1 MKKILVIIVLSIVL
15 ISNIKLDR
23 TSIKKEETRAIF
35 VSYIELNKYIKGN
48 DYEISKRN
56 IRKIIKN
63 IKRLKC
69 NTIILQVRS
78 ASDAIYKSTIYPMS
92 LNIVNTEYDDY
103 YDVLDYFIKESH
115 KSNVKVIAWINP
127 YRIRTT
133 CDKTTI
139 TEKNPA
145 YKYLDTDIVYIN
157 NGIYYNP
164 SKQETED
171 LIVKGVEEVLNYD
184 VDGILFDDYFYPDN
198 NIDKKDYEEY
208 IKNNEFI
215 EEKNYRLN
223 IVNKMIKRVYKTC
236 KNKNIKFGISPDGNI
251 DNNYNKNYADVKS
264 WLKSN
269 EYIDFIMPQIYYGFY
284 NSTRDYIKV
293 TKEAES
299 LMKQKY
305 DFPNC
310 ISTFQSQIPPYGKWY
325 EVKGGWY
332 ESFEKQ
338 YEEDKREELVSK
350 CYAAYQ
356 LDWMI
361 SHEYGLYDIVQALND
376 EFHKSE
382 KDGYEN
388 PTPGELFQEFEDT
401 GFHSEI
407 YACKD
412 EFLDCEF
419 QDEAY
424 MNHLFA
430 MMPDSDSIRN
440 FYKEL
445 MEEPTQEREEER

>member
-1 MKKILVIIVLSIVL
+1 MKKILVIIILSIVL

-23 TSIKKEETRAIF
+23 TSVKKEEETRAIF

-56 IRKIIKN
+56 IRNIIKN
-63 IKRLKC
+63 IKKLKC

-78 ASDAIYKSTIYPMS
+78 ASDAIYKSNIYPMS
-92 LNIVNTEYDDY
+92 LNIVNPEYDDY

-215 EEKNYRLN
+215 EEKDYRLN
-223 IVNKMIKRVYKTC
+223 IVNKMVKRVYKTC

-284 NSTRDYIKV
+284 NSTRDYVKV
-293 TKEAES
+293 TKEWENLIENKDIELYIA
-299 LMKQKY
+299 LAFYKVGM
-305 DFPNC
+305 
-310 ISTFQSQIPPYGKWY
+310 
-325 EVKGGWY
+325 
-332 ESFEKQ
+332 
-338 YEEDKREELVSK
+338 EDKYAKSGFNEWIDNDNIIMREILLSRNLK
-350 CYAAYQ
+350 NYKGFS
-356 LDWMI
+356 L
-361 SHEYGLYDIVQALND
+361 
-376 EFHKSE
+376 FR
-382 KDGYEN
+382 YEN
-388 PTPGELFQEFEDT
+388 IFNE
-401 GFHSEI
+401 EI
-407 YACKD
+407 YTKT
-412 EFLDCEF
+412 
-419 QDEAY
+419 
-424 MNHLFA
+424 
-430 MMPDSDSIRN
+430 SI
-440 FYKEL
+440 KEIENL
-445 MEEPTQEREEER
+445 KKLLN

>member
-23 TSIKKEETRAIF
+23 TSIKKEEETRAIF

-78 ASDAIYKSTIYPMS
+78 ASDAIYKSNIYPMS

-103 YDVLDYFIKESH
+103 FDVLDYFIKESH

-171 LIVKGVEEVLNYD
+171 LIIKGVEEVLNYD

-198 NIDKKDYEEY
+198 NVDKKDYEEY

-215 EEKNYRLN
+215 EEKDYRLN

-293 TKEAES
+293 TKEWENLIENKDIELYIA
-299 LMKQKY
+299 LAFYKVGM
-305 DFPNC
+305 
-310 ISTFQSQIPPYGKWY
+310 
-325 EVKGGWY
+325 
-332 ESFEKQ
+332 
-338 YEEDKREELVSK
+338 EDKYAKSGFNEWIDNDNIIMREILLSRNLK
-350 CYAAYQ
+350 NYKGFS
-356 LDWMI
+356 L
-361 SHEYGLYDIVQALND
+361 
-376 EFHKSE
+376 FR
-382 KDGYEN
+382 YEN
-388 PTPGELFQEFEDT
+388 IFNE
-401 GFHSEI
+401 EI
-407 YACKD
+407 YT
-412 EFLDCEF
+412 
-419 QDEAY
+419 
-424 MNHLFA
+424 NT
-430 MMPDSDSIRN
+430 SI
-440 FYKEL
+440 KEIENL
-445 MEEPTQEREEER
+445 KKILN

>member
-23 TSIKKEETRAIF
+23 TSIKKEEETRAIF

-78 ASDAIYKSTIYPMS
+78 ASDAIYKSNIYPMS

-198 NIDKKDYEEY
+198 NVDKKDYEEY

-293 TKEAES
+293 TKEWENLIENKDIELYIA
-299 LMKQKY
+299 LAFYKVGM
-305 DFPNC
+305 
-310 ISTFQSQIPPYGKWY
+310 
-325 EVKGGWY
+325 
-332 ESFEKQ
+332 
-338 YEEDKREELVSK
+338 EDKYAKSGFNEWIDNDNIIMREILLSRNLK
-350 CYAAYQ
+350 NYKGFS
-356 LDWMI
+356 L
-361 SHEYGLYDIVQALND
+361 
-376 EFHKSE
+376 FR
-382 KDGYEN
+382 YEN
-388 PTPGELFQEFEDT
+388 IFNE
-401 GFHSEI
+401 EI
-407 YACKD
+407 YTKT
-412 EFLDCEF
+412 
-419 QDEAY
+419 
-424 MNHLFA
+424 
-430 MMPDSDSIRN
+430 SI
-440 FYKEL
+440 KEIENL
-445 MEEPTQEREEER
+445 KKILN

>member
-1 MKKILVIIVLSIVL
+1 MKKILVIIILSIAL

-23 TSIKKEETRAIF
+23 TSIQKEEETRAIF

-63 IKRLKC
+63 IKKLKC

-78 ASDAIYKSTIYPMS
+78 ASDAIYKSNIYPMS

-215 EEKNYRLN
+215 EEKDYRLN

-293 TKEAES
+293 TKEWENLIENKDIELYIA
-299 LMKQKY
+299 LAFYKVGM
-305 DFPNC
+305 
-310 ISTFQSQIPPYGKWY
+310 
-325 EVKGGWY
+325 
-332 ESFEKQ
+332 
-338 YEEDKREELVSK
+338 EDKYAKSGFNEWIDNDNIIMREILLSRNLK
-350 CYAAYQ
+350 NYKGFS
-356 LDWMI
+356 L
-361 SHEYGLYDIVQALND
+361 
-376 EFHKSE
+376 FR
-382 KDGYEN
+382 YEN
-388 PTPGELFQEFEDT
+388 IFNE
-401 GFHSEI
+401 EI
-407 YACKD
+407 YTKT
-412 EFLDCEF
+412 
-419 QDEAY
+419 
-424 MNHLFA
+424 
-430 MMPDSDSIRN
+430 SI
-440 FYKEL
+440 KEIENL
-445 MEEPTQEREEER
+445 KKILN

>member
-1 MKKILVIIVLSIVL
+1 MKKILVIIILSIVL
-15 ISNIKLDR
+15 ISNTKLDR
-23 TSIKKEETRAIF
+23 TSIQKEEETRAIF

-63 IKRLKC
+63 IKKLKC

-78 ASDAIYKSTIYPMS
+78 ASDAIYKSNIYPLS

-198 NIDKKDYEEY
+198 NIDKKDYEDY

-215 EEKNYRLN
+215 EEKDYRLN

-251 DNNYNKNYADVKS
+251 DNNYNKNYADVKY

-284 NSTRDYIKV
+284 NSTRAYIKV
-293 TKEAES
+293 TKEWENLIENKDIELYIA
-299 LMKQKY
+299 LAFYKVGM
-305 DFPNC
+305 
-310 ISTFQSQIPPYGKWY
+310 
-325 EVKGGWY
+325 
-332 ESFEKQ
+332 
-338 YEEDKREELVSK
+338 EDKYAKSGFNEWIDNDNIIMREILLSRNLK
-350 CYAAYQ
+350 NYKGFS
-356 LDWMI
+356 L
-361 SHEYGLYDIVQALND
+361 
-376 EFHKSE
+376 FR
-382 KDGYEN
+382 YEN
-388 PTPGELFQEFEDT
+388 IFNE
-401 GFHSEI
+401 EI
-407 YACKD
+407 YTKT
-412 EFLDCEF
+412 
-419 QDEAY
+419 
-424 MNHLFA
+424 
-430 MMPDSDSIRN
+430 SI
-440 FYKEL
+440 KEIENL
-445 MEEPTQEREEER
+445 KKILN

>member
-1 MKKILVIIVLSIVL
+1 MKKILVIIILSIVL

-23 TSIKKEETRAIF
+23 TSIKKEEETRAIF

-78 ASDAIYKSTIYPMS
+78 ASDAIYKSNIYPMS

-171 LIVKGVEEVLNYD
+171 LIIKGVEEVLNYD

-198 NIDKKDYEEY
+198 NVDKKDYEEY

-293 TKEAES
+293 TKEWENLIENKDIELYIA
-299 LMKQKY
+299 LAFYKVGM
-305 DFPNC
+305 
-310 ISTFQSQIPPYGKWY
+310 
-325 EVKGGWY
+325 
-332 ESFEKQ
+332 
-338 YEEDKREELVSK
+338 EDKYAKSGFNEWIDNDNIIMREILLSRNLK
-350 CYAAYQ
+350 NYKGFS
-356 LDWMI
+356 L
-361 SHEYGLYDIVQALND
+361 
-376 EFHKSE
+376 FR
-382 KDGYEN
+382 YEN
-388 PTPGELFQEFEDT
+388 IFNE
-401 GFHSEI
+401 EI
-407 YACKD
+407 YTKT
-412 EFLDCEF
+412 
-419 QDEAY
+419 
-424 MNHLFA
+424 
-430 MMPDSDSIRN
+430 SI
-440 FYKEL
+440 KEIENL
-445 MEEPTQEREEER
+445 KKILN

>member
-23 TSIKKEETRAIF
+23 TSIKKEEETRAIF

-78 ASDAIYKSTIYPMS
+78 ASDAIYKSNIYPMS

-133 CDKTTI
+133 CDKITI

-293 TKEAES
+293 TKEWENLIENKDIELYIA
-299 LMKQKY
+299 LAFYKVGM
-305 DFPNC
+305 
-310 ISTFQSQIPPYGKWY
+310 
-325 EVKGGWY
+325 
-332 ESFEKQ
+332 
-338 YEEDKREELVSK
+338 EDKYAKSGFNEWIDNDNIIMREILLSRNLK
-350 CYAAYQ
+350 NYKGFS
-356 LDWMI
+356 L
-361 SHEYGLYDIVQALND
+361 
-376 EFHKSE
+376 FR
-382 KDGYEN
+382 YEN
-388 PTPGELFQEFEDT
+388 IFNE
-401 GFHSEI
+401 EI
-407 YACKD
+407 YTKT
-412 EFLDCEF
+412 
-419 QDEAY
+419 
-424 MNHLFA
+424 
-430 MMPDSDSIRN
+430 SI
-440 FYKEL
+440 KEIENL
-445 MEEPTQEREEER
+445 KKILN

>member
-1 MKKILVIIVLSIVL
+1 MKKILVIIILSIVL

-23 TSIKKEETRAIF
+23 TSIKKEEETRAIF

-63 IKRLKC
+63 IKSLKC

-78 ASDAIYKSTIYPMS
+78 ASDAIYKSNIYPMS

-115 KSNVKVIAWINP
+115 KSNVKIIAWINP

-133 CDKTTI
+133 CDKNTI

-215 EEKNYRLN
+215 EEKDYRLN

-251 DNNYNKNYADVKS
+251 DNNYNKNYADVKY

-284 NSTRDYIKV
+284 NSTRDYVKV
-293 TKEAES
+293 TKEWENLIENKEIELYIA
-299 LMKQKY
+299 LAFYKVGM
-305 DFPNC
+305 
-310 ISTFQSQIPPYGKWY
+310 
-325 EVKGGWY
+325 
-332 ESFEKQ
+332 
-338 YEEDKREELVSK
+338 EDKYAKNGFNEWIDNDNIIMREILLSRNLK
-350 CYAAYQ
+350 NYKGFS
-356 LDWMI
+356 L
-361 SHEYGLYDIVQALND
+361 
-376 EFHKSE
+376 FR
-382 KDGYEN
+382 YEN
-388 PTPGELFQEFEDT
+388 IFNE
-401 GFHSEI
+401 EI
-407 YACKD
+407 YTKT
-412 EFLDCEF
+412 
-419 QDEAY
+419 
-424 MNHLFA
+424 
-430 MMPDSDSIRN
+430 SI
-440 FYKEL
+440 KEIENL
-445 MEEPTQEREEER
+445 KKILN

>member
-1 MKKILVIIVLSIVL
+1 MKKILVIIILSIVL

-23 TSIKKEETRAIF
+23 TSIKKEEETRAIF

-78 ASDAIYKSTIYPMS
+78 ASDAIYKSNIYPMS

-139 TEKNPA
+139 TKKNPA

-171 LIVKGVEEVLNYD
+171 LIVKGVEELLNYD

-293 TKEAES
+293 TKEWENLIENKDIELYIA
-299 LMKQKY
+299 LAFYKVGM
-305 DFPNC
+305 
-310 ISTFQSQIPPYGKWY
+310 
-325 EVKGGWY
+325 
-332 ESFEKQ
+332 
-338 YEEDKREELVSK
+338 EDKYAKSGFNEWIDNDNIIMREILLSRNLK
-350 CYAAYQ
+350 NYKGFS
-356 LDWMI
+356 L
-361 SHEYGLYDIVQALND
+361 
-376 EFHKSE
+376 FR
-382 KDGYEN
+382 YEN
-388 PTPGELFQEFEDT
+388 IFNE
-401 GFHSEI
+401 EI
-407 YACKD
+407 YTKT
-412 EFLDCEF
+412 
-419 QDEAY
+419 
-424 MNHLFA
+424 
-430 MMPDSDSIRN
+430 SI
-440 FYKEL
+440 KEIENL
-445 MEEPTQEREEER
+445 KKILN

>member
-1 MKKILVIIVLSIVL
+1 MKKILIIIILSIVL

-23 TSIKKEETRAIF
+23 TSIKKEEEEETRAIF

-63 IKRLKC
+63 IKSLKC

-78 ASDAIYKSTIYPMS
+78 ASDAIYKSNIYPMS

-215 EEKNYRLN
+215 EEKDYRLN

-293 TKEAES
+293 TKEWENLIDNKDIELYIA
-299 LMKQKY
+299 LAFYKVGM
-305 DFPNC
+305 
-310 ISTFQSQIPPYGKWY
+310 
-325 EVKGGWY
+325 
-332 ESFEKQ
+332 
-338 YEEDKREELVSK
+338 EDKYAKSGFNEWIDNDNIIMREILLSRNLK
-350 CYAAYQ
+350 NYKGFS
-356 LDWMI
+356 L
-361 SHEYGLYDIVQALND
+361 
-376 EFHKSE
+376 FR
-382 KDGYEN
+382 YEN
-388 PTPGELFQEFEDT
+388 IFNE
-401 GFHSEI
+401 EI
-407 YACKD
+407 YTKT
-412 EFLDCEF
+412 
-419 QDEAY
+419 
-424 MNHLFA
+424 
-430 MMPDSDSIRN
+430 SI
-440 FYKEL
+440 KEIENL
-445 MEEPTQEREEER
+445 KKILN

>member
-1 MKKILVIIVLSIVL
+1 MRKILVIIILSIAL

-23 TSIKKEETRAIF
+23 TSIQKEEETRAIF

-56 IRKIIKN
+56 IRNIIKN
-63 IKRLKC
+63 IKKLKC

-78 ASDAIYKSTIYPMS
+78 ASDAIYKSNIYPLS

-215 EEKNYRLN
+215 EEKDYRLN

-293 TKEAES
+293 TKEWENLIENKDIELYIA
-299 LMKQKY
+299 LAFYKVGM
-305 DFPNC
+305 
-310 ISTFQSQIPPYGKWY
+310 
-325 EVKGGWY
+325 
-332 ESFEKQ
+332 
-338 YEEDKREELVSK
+338 EDKYAKSGFNEWIDNDNIIMREILLSRNLK
-350 CYAAYQ
+350 NYKGFS
-356 LDWMI
+356 L
-361 SHEYGLYDIVQALND
+361 
-376 EFHKSE
+376 FR
-382 KDGYEN
+382 YEN
-388 PTPGELFQEFEDT
+388 IFNE
-401 GFHSEI
+401 EI
-407 YACKD
+407 YTKT
-412 EFLDCEF
+412 
-419 QDEAY
+419 
-424 MNHLFA
+424 
-430 MMPDSDSIRN
+430 SI
-440 FYKEL
+440 KEIENL
-445 MEEPTQEREEER
+445 KKILN

>member
-1 MKKILVIIVLSIVL
+1 MRKILVIIILSIVL

-23 TSIKKEETRAIF
+23 TSIQKEEETRAIF

-63 IKRLKC
+63 IKKLKC

-78 ASDAIYKSTIYPMS
+78 ASDAIYKSNIYPMS

-215 EEKNYRLN
+215 EEKDYRLN
-223 IVNKMIKRVYKTC
+223 IVNKMVKRVYKTC

-293 TKEAES
+293 TKEWENLIENKDIELYIA
-299 LMKQKY
+299 LAFYKVGM
-305 DFPNC
+305 
-310 ISTFQSQIPPYGKWY
+310 
-325 EVKGGWY
+325 
-332 ESFEKQ
+332 
-338 YEEDKREELVSK
+338 EDKYAKSGFNEWIDNDNIIMREILLSRNLK
-350 CYAAYQ
+350 NYKGFS
-356 LDWMI
+356 L
-361 SHEYGLYDIVQALND
+361 
-376 EFHKSE
+376 FR
-382 KDGYEN
+382 YEN
-388 PTPGELFQEFEDT
+388 IFNE
-401 GFHSEI
+401 EI
-407 YACKD
+407 YTKT
-412 EFLDCEF
+412 
-419 QDEAY
+419 
-424 MNHLFA
+424 
-430 MMPDSDSIRN
+430 SI
-440 FYKEL
+440 KEIENL
-445 MEEPTQEREEER
+445 KKILN

>member
-1 MKKILVIIVLSIVL
+1 MKKILVNIILSIVL
-15 ISNIKLDR
+15 RSNRKLDR
-23 TSIKKEETRAIF
+23 TSIKKEEETRAIF

-78 ASDAIYKSTIYPMS
+78 ASDAIYKSNIYPMS

-293 TKEAES
+293 TKEWENLIENKDIELYIA
-299 LMKQKY
+299 LAFYKVGM
-305 DFPNC
+305 
-310 ISTFQSQIPPYGKWY
+310 
-325 EVKGGWY
+325 
-332 ESFEKQ
+332 
-338 YEEDKREELVSK
+338 EDKYAKSGFNEWIDNDNIIMREILLSRNLK
-350 CYAAYQ
+350 NYKGFS
-356 LDWMI
+356 L
-361 SHEYGLYDIVQALND
+361 
-376 EFHKSE
+376 FR
-382 KDGYEN
+382 YEN
-388 PTPGELFQEFEDT
+388 IFNE
-401 GFHSEI
+401 EI
-407 YACKD
+407 YTKT
-412 EFLDCEF
+412 
-419 QDEAY
+419 
-424 MNHLFA
+424 
-430 MMPDSDSIRN
+430 SI
-440 FYKEL
+440 KEIENL
-445 MEEPTQEREEER
+445 KKILN

>member
-1 MKKILVIIVLSIVL
+1 MKKILVIIILSIVL

-23 TSIKKEETRAIF
+23 TSIQKEEETRAIF
-35 VSYIELNKYIKGN
+35 VSYIELNKYIKEN

-56 IRKIIKN
+56 IRNIIKN
-63 IKRLKC
+63 IKKLKC

-78 ASDAIYKSTIYPMS
+78 ASDAIYKSNIYPMS

-215 EEKNYRLN
+215 EEKDYRLN
-223 IVNKMIKRVYKTC
+223 IVNKMVKRVYKTC

-284 NSTRDYIKV
+284 NSTRDYVKV
-293 TKEAES
+293 TKEWENLIENKDIELYIA
-299 LMKQKY
+299 LAFYKVGM
-305 DFPNC
+305 
-310 ISTFQSQIPPYGKWY
+310 
-325 EVKGGWY
+325 
-332 ESFEKQ
+332 
-338 YEEDKREELVSK
+338 EDKYAKSGFNEWIDNDNIIMREILLSRNLK
-350 CYAAYQ
+350 NYKGFS
-356 LDWMI
+356 L
-361 SHEYGLYDIVQALND
+361 
-376 EFHKSE
+376 FR
-382 KDGYEN
+382 YEN
-388 PTPGELFQEFEDT
+388 IFNE
-401 GFHSEI
+401 EI
-407 YACKD
+407 YTKT
-412 EFLDCEF
+412 
-419 QDEAY
+419 
-424 MNHLFA
+424 
-430 MMPDSDSIRN
+430 SI
-440 FYKEL
+440 KEIENL
-445 MEEPTQEREEER
+445 KKLLN

>member
-1 MKKILVIIVLSIVL
+1 MKKILIIIILSIVL

-23 TSIKKEETRAIF
+23 TSIKKEEEETRAIF

-63 IKRLKC
+63 IKKLKC

-78 ASDAIYKSTIYPMS
+78 ASDAIYKSNIYPMS

-215 EEKNYRLN
+215 EEKDYRLN

-293 TKEAES
+293 TKEWENLIDNKDIELYIA
-299 LMKQKY
+299 LAFYKVGM
-305 DFPNC
+305 
-310 ISTFQSQIPPYGKWY
+310 
-325 EVKGGWY
+325 
-332 ESFEKQ
+332 
-338 YEEDKREELVSK
+338 EDKYAKSGFNEWIDNDNIIMREILLSRNLK
-350 CYAAYQ
+350 NYKGFS
-356 LDWMI
+356 L
-361 SHEYGLYDIVQALND
+361 
-376 EFHKSE
+376 FR
-382 KDGYEN
+382 YEN
-388 PTPGELFQEFEDT
+388 IFNE
-401 GFHSEI
+401 EI
-407 YACKD
+407 YTKT
-412 EFLDCEF
+412 
-419 QDEAY
+419 
-424 MNHLFA
+424 
-430 MMPDSDSIRN
+430 SI
-440 FYKEL
+440 KEIENL
-445 MEEPTQEREEER
+445 KKILN

>member
-1 MKKILVIIVLSIVL
+1 MKKILIIIILSIVL
-15 ISNIKLDR
+15 TSNIKLDR
-23 TSIKKEETRAIF
+23 TSIKKEEEETRAIF

-63 IKRLKC
+63 IKSLKC

-78 ASDAIYKSTIYPMS
+78 ASDAIYKSNIYPLS

-215 EEKNYRLN
+215 EEKDYRLN

-293 TKEAES
+293 TKEWENLIENKDIELYIA
-299 LMKQKY
+299 LAFYKVGM
-305 DFPNC
+305 
-310 ISTFQSQIPPYGKWY
+310 
-325 EVKGGWY
+325 
-332 ESFEKQ
+332 
-338 YEEDKREELVSK
+338 EDKYAKSGFNEWIDNDNIIMREILLSRNLK
-350 CYAAYQ
+350 NYKGFS
-356 LDWMI
+356 L
-361 SHEYGLYDIVQALND
+361 
-376 EFHKSE
+376 FR
-382 KDGYEN
+382 YEN
-388 PTPGELFQEFEDT
+388 IFNE
-401 GFHSEI
+401 EI
-407 YACKD
+407 YTKT
-412 EFLDCEF
+412 
-419 QDEAY
+419 
-424 MNHLFA
+424 
-430 MMPDSDSIRN
+430 SI
-440 FYKEL
+440 KEIENL
-445 MEEPTQEREEER
+445 KKILN

>member
-1 MKKILVIIVLSIVL
+1 MKKILVIIILSIVL

-23 TSIKKEETRAIF
+23 TSIKKEEETRAIF

-78 ASDAIYKSTIYPMS
+78 ASDAIYKSNIYPMS

-145 YKYLDTDIVYIN
+145 YKYLDSDIVYIN

-293 TKEAES
+293 TKEWENLIENKDIELYIA
-299 LMKQKY
+299 LAFYKVGM
-305 DFPNC
+305 
-310 ISTFQSQIPPYGKWY
+310 
-325 EVKGGWY
+325 
-332 ESFEKQ
+332 
-338 YEEDKREELVSK
+338 EDKYAKSGFNEWIDNDNIIMREILLSRNLK
-350 CYAAYQ
+350 NYKGFS
-356 LDWMI
+356 L
-361 SHEYGLYDIVQALND
+361 
-376 EFHKSE
+376 FR
-382 KDGYEN
+382 YEN
-388 PTPGELFQEFEDT
+388 IFNE
-401 GFHSEI
+401 EI
-407 YACKD
+407 YTKT
-412 EFLDCEF
+412 
-419 QDEAY
+419 
-424 MNHLFA
+424 
-430 MMPDSDSIRN
+430 SI
-440 FYKEL
+440 KEIENL
-445 MEEPTQEREEER
+445 KKILN

>member
-78 ASDAIYKSTIYPMS
+78 ASDAIYKSNIYPMS

-171 LIVKGVEEVLNYD
+171 LIIKGVEEVLNYD

-198 NIDKKDYEEY
+198 NVDKKDYEEY

-293 TKEAES
+293 TKEWENLIENKDIELYIA
-299 LMKQKY
+299 LAFYKVGM
-305 DFPNC
+305 
-310 ISTFQSQIPPYGKWY
+310 
-325 EVKGGWY
+325 
-332 ESFEKQ
+332 
-338 YEEDKREELVSK
+338 EDKYAKSGFNEWIDNDNIIMREILLSRNLK
-350 CYAAYQ
+350 NYKGFS
-356 LDWMI
+356 L
-361 SHEYGLYDIVQALND
+361 
-376 EFHKSE
+376 FR
-382 KDGYEN
+382 YEN
-388 PTPGELFQEFEDT
+388 IFNE
-401 GFHSEI
+401 EI
-407 YACKD
+407 YTKT
-412 EFLDCEF
+412 
-419 QDEAY
+419 
-424 MNHLFA
+424 
-430 MMPDSDSIRN
+430 SI
-440 FYKEL
+440 KEIENL
-445 MEEPTQEREEER
+445 KKILN

>member
-1 MKKILVIIVLSIVL
+1 MKKILVIIILSIVL
-15 ISNIKLDR
+15 ICNIKLDR

-69 NTIILQVRS
+69 NTIILQARS
-78 ASDAIYKSTIYPMS
+78 ASDAIYKSNIYPMS

-215 EEKNYRLN
+215 EEKDYRLN

-293 TKEAES
+293 TKEWENLIENKDIELYIA
-299 LMKQKY
+299 LAFYKVGM
-305 DFPNC
+305 
-310 ISTFQSQIPPYGKWY
+310 
-325 EVKGGWY
+325 
-332 ESFEKQ
+332 
-338 YEEDKREELVSK
+338 EDKYAKSGFNEWIDNDNIIMREILLSRNLK
-350 CYAAYQ
+350 NYKGFS
-356 LDWMI
+356 L
-361 SHEYGLYDIVQALND
+361 
-376 EFHKSE
+376 FR
-382 KDGYEN
+382 YEN
-388 PTPGELFQEFEDT
+388 IFNE
-401 GFHSEI
+401 EI
-407 YACKD
+407 YTKT
-412 EFLDCEF
+412 
-419 QDEAY
+419 
-424 MNHLFA
+424 
-430 MMPDSDSIRN
+430 SI
-440 FYKEL
+440 KEIENL
-445 MEEPTQEREEER
+445 KKILN

>member
-1 MKKILVIIVLSIVL
+1 MKKILVIFLLGIVL

-23 TSIKKEETRAIF
+23 TSIKKEEETRAIF

-56 IRKIIKN
+56 IRRIIKN
-63 IKRLKC
+63 VKKLKC

-78 ASDAIYKSTIYPMS
+78 ASDAIYKSNIFPMS
-92 LNIVNTEYDDY
+92 LNIVKTEYDDY

-171 LIVKGVEEVLNYD
+171 LIVNGVEEVLKYD

-215 EEKNYRLN
+215 EEQDYRLN

-293 TKEAES
+293 TKEWES
-299 LMKQKY
+299 LIENKDIELYIALAFYKVGM
-305 DFPNC
+305 
-310 ISTFQSQIPPYGKWY
+310 
-325 EVKGGWY
+325 
-332 ESFEKQ
+332 
-338 YEEDKREELVSK
+338 EDKYAKSGFNEWIDNDNIIMREVILSRNLK
-350 CYAAYQ
+350 NYKGFS
-356 LDWMI
+356 L
-361 SHEYGLYDIVQALND
+361 
-376 EFHKSE
+376 FR
-382 KDGYEN
+382 YEN
-388 PTPGELFQEFEDT
+388 IFNE
-401 GFHSEI
+401 EI
-407 YACKD
+407 YTKT
-412 EFLDCEF
+412 
-419 QDEAY
+419 
-424 MNHLFA
+424 
-430 MMPDSDSIRN
+430 SI
-440 FYKEL
+440 KEL
-445 MEEPTQEREEER
+445 ENLKKILN

>member
-1 MKKILVIIVLSIVL
+1 MKKILVIIILSIVL

-23 TSIKKEETRAIF
+23 TSIKKEEEEETRAIF

-63 IKRLKC
+63 IKKLKC

-78 ASDAIYKSTIYPMS
+78 ASDAIYKSNIYPLS

-215 EEKNYRLN
+215 EEKDYRLN

-293 TKEAES
+293 TKEWENLIENKDIELYIA
-299 LMKQKY
+299 LAFYKVGM
-305 DFPNC
+305 
-310 ISTFQSQIPPYGKWY
+310 
-325 EVKGGWY
+325 
-332 ESFEKQ
+332 
-338 YEEDKREELVSK
+338 EDKYAKSGFNEWIDNDNIIMREILLSRNLK
-350 CYAAYQ
+350 NYKGFS
-356 LDWMI
+356 L
-361 SHEYGLYDIVQALND
+361 
-376 EFHKSE
+376 FR
-382 KDGYEN
+382 YEN
-388 PTPGELFQEFEDT
+388 IFNE
-401 GFHSEI
+401 EI
-407 YACKD
+407 YTKT
-412 EFLDCEF
+412 
-419 QDEAY
+419 
-424 MNHLFA
+424 
-430 MMPDSDSIRN
+430 SI
-440 FYKEL
+440 KEIENL
-445 MEEPTQEREEER
+445 KKILN

>member
-1 MKKILVIIVLSIVL
+1 MKKILVIIILSIVL

-23 TSIKKEETRAIF
+23 TSIQKEEETRAIF
-35 VSYIELNKYIKGN
+35 VSYIELNKYIKEN

-63 IKRLKC
+63 IKKLKC

-78 ASDAIYKSTIYPMS
+78 ASDAIYKSNIYPMS

-215 EEKNYRLN
+215 EEKDYRLN
-223 IVNKMIKRVYKTC
+223 IVNKMVKRVYKTC

-284 NSTRDYIKV
+284 NSTRDYVKV
-293 TKEAES
+293 TKEWENLIENKDIELYIA
-299 LMKQKY
+299 LAFYKVGM
-305 DFPNC
+305 
-310 ISTFQSQIPPYGKWY
+310 
-325 EVKGGWY
+325 
-332 ESFEKQ
+332 
-338 YEEDKREELVSK
+338 EDKYAKSGFNEWIDNDNIIMREILLSRNLK
-350 CYAAYQ
+350 NYKGFS
-356 LDWMI
+356 L
-361 SHEYGLYDIVQALND
+361 
-376 EFHKSE
+376 FR
-382 KDGYEN
+382 YEN
-388 PTPGELFQEFEDT
+388 IFNE
-401 GFHSEI
+401 EI
-407 YACKD
+407 YTKT
-412 EFLDCEF
+412 
-419 QDEAY
+419 
-424 MNHLFA
+424 
-430 MMPDSDSIRN
+430 SI
-440 FYKEL
+440 KEIENL
-445 MEEPTQEREEER
+445 KKLLN

>member
-78 ASDAIYKSTIYPMS
+78 ASDAIYKSNIYPMS

-103 YDVLDYFIKESH
+103 FDVLDYFIKESH

-171 LIVKGVEEVLNYD
+171 LIIKGVEEVLNYD

-198 NIDKKDYEEY
+198 NVDKKDYEEY

-223 IVNKMIKRVYKTC
+223 IVNKTIKRVYKTC

-293 TKEAES
+293 TKEWENLIENKDIELYIA
-299 LMKQKY
+299 LAFYKVGM
-305 DFPNC
+305 
-310 ISTFQSQIPPYGKWY
+310 
-325 EVKGGWY
+325 
-332 ESFEKQ
+332 
-338 YEEDKREELVSK
+338 EDKYAKSGFNEWIDNDNIIMREILLSRNLK
-350 CYAAYQ
+350 NYKGFS
-356 LDWMI
+356 L
-361 SHEYGLYDIVQALND
+361 
-376 EFHKSE
+376 FR
-382 KDGYEN
+382 YEN
-388 PTPGELFQEFEDT
+388 IFNE
-401 GFHSEI
+401 EI
-407 YACKD
+407 YTKT
-412 EFLDCEF
+412 
-419 QDEAY
+419 
-424 MNHLFA
+424 
-430 MMPDSDSIRN
+430 SI
-440 FYKEL
+440 KEIENL
-445 MEEPTQEREEER
+445 KKILN

>member
-1 MKKILVIIVLSIVL
+1 MKKILVIIILSIVL

-23 TSIKKEETRAIF
+23 TSIKKEEEETRAIF

-63 IKRLKC
+63 IKKLKC

-78 ASDAIYKSTIYPMS
+78 ASDAIYKSNIYPLS

-215 EEKNYRLN
+215 EEKDYRLN

-251 DNNYNKNYADVKS
+251 DNNYNKNYADVKY

-293 TKEAES
+293 TKEWENLIENKDIELYIA
-299 LMKQKY
+299 LAFYKVGM
-305 DFPNC
+305 
-310 ISTFQSQIPPYGKWY
+310 
-325 EVKGGWY
+325 
-332 ESFEKQ
+332 
-338 YEEDKREELVSK
+338 EDKYAKSGFNEWIDNDNIIMREILLSRNLK
-350 CYAAYQ
+350 NYKGFS
-356 LDWMI
+356 L
-361 SHEYGLYDIVQALND
+361 
-376 EFHKSE
+376 FR
-382 KDGYEN
+382 YEN
-388 PTPGELFQEFEDT
+388 IFNE
-401 GFHSEI
+401 EI
-407 YACKD
+407 YTKT
-412 EFLDCEF
+412 
-419 QDEAY
+419 
-424 MNHLFA
+424 
-430 MMPDSDSIRN
+430 SI
-440 FYKEL
+440 KEIENL
-445 MEEPTQEREEER
+445 KKILN

>member
-1 MKKILVIIVLSIVL
+1 MKKILIIIILSIVL
-15 ISNIKLDR
+15 TSNIKLDR
-23 TSIKKEETRAIF
+23 TSIKKEEEETRAIF

-63 IKRLKC
+63 IKSLKC

-78 ASDAIYKSTIYPMS
+78 ASDAIYKSNIYPLS

-215 EEKNYRLN
+215 EEKDYRLN
-223 IVNKMIKRVYKTC
+223 IVNKMIKRVYKIC

-293 TKEAES
+293 TKEWENLIENKDIELYIA
-299 LMKQKY
+299 LAFYKVGM
-305 DFPNC
+305 
-310 ISTFQSQIPPYGKWY
+310 
-325 EVKGGWY
+325 
-332 ESFEKQ
+332 
-338 YEEDKREELVSK
+338 EDK
-350 CYAAYQ
+350 YAKSGFNEWI
-356 LDWMI
+356 D
-361 SHEYGLYDIVQALND
+361 ND
-376 EFHKSE
+376 NIIMKEILLSRNLKNYKGFSLFR
-382 KDGYEN
+382 YEN
-388 PTPGELFQEFEDT
+388 IFNE
-401 GFHSEI
+401 EI
-407 YACKD
+407 YTKT
-412 EFLDCEF
+412 
-419 QDEAY
+419 
-424 MNHLFA
+424 
-430 MMPDSDSIRN
+430 SI
-440 FYKEL
+440 KEIENL
-445 MEEPTQEREEER
+445 KKILN

>member
-1 MKKILVIIVLSIVL
+1 MKKILVIIILSIVL

-23 TSIKKEETRAIF
+23 TSIQKEEETRAIF

-63 IKRLKC
+63 IKKLKC

-78 ASDAIYKSTIYPMS
+78 ASDAIYKSNIYPLS

-215 EEKNYRLN
+215 EEKDYRLN

-251 DNNYNKNYADVKS
+251 DNNYNKNYADVKY

-293 TKEAES
+293 TKEWENLIENKDIELYIA
-299 LMKQKY
+299 LAFYKVGM
-305 DFPNC
+305 
-310 ISTFQSQIPPYGKWY
+310 
-325 EVKGGWY
+325 
-332 ESFEKQ
+332 
-338 YEEDKREELVSK
+338 EDKYAKSGFNEWIDNDNIIMREILLSRNLK
-350 CYAAYQ
+350 NYKGFS
-356 LDWMI
+356 L
-361 SHEYGLYDIVQALND
+361 
-376 EFHKSE
+376 FR
-382 KDGYEN
+382 YEN
-388 PTPGELFQEFEDT
+388 IFNE
-401 GFHSEI
+401 EI
-407 YACKD
+407 YTKT
-412 EFLDCEF
+412 
-419 QDEAY
+419 
-424 MNHLFA
+424 
-430 MMPDSDSIRN
+430 SI
-440 FYKEL
+440 KEIENL
-445 MEEPTQEREEER
+445 KKILN

>member
-78 ASDAIYKSTIYPMS
+78 ASDAIYKSNIYPMS

-293 TKEAES
+293 TKEWENLIENKDIELYIA
-299 LMKQKY
+299 LAFYKVGM
-305 DFPNC
+305 
-310 ISTFQSQIPPYGKWY
+310 
-325 EVKGGWY
+325 
-332 ESFEKQ
+332 
-338 YEEDKREELVSK
+338 EDKYAKSGFNEWIDNDNIIMREILLSRNLK
-350 CYAAYQ
+350 NYKGFS
-356 LDWMI
+356 L
-361 SHEYGLYDIVQALND
+361 
-376 EFHKSE
+376 FR
-382 KDGYEN
+382 YEN
-388 PTPGELFQEFEDT
+388 IFNE
-401 GFHSEI
+401 EI
-407 YACKD
+407 YTKT
-412 EFLDCEF
+412 
-419 QDEAY
+419 
-424 MNHLFA
+424 
-430 MMPDSDSIRN
+430 SI
-440 FYKEL
+440 KEIENL
-445 MEEPTQEREEER
+445 KKILN

>member
-1 MKKILVIIVLSIVL
+1 MKKILVIIILSIVL

-23 TSIKKEETRAIF
+23 TSIQKEEETRAIF

-63 IKRLKC
+63 IKKLKC

-78 ASDAIYKSTIYPMS
+78 ASDAIYKSNIYPLS
-92 LNIVNTEYDDY
+92 LNIVNTEYNDY

-215 EEKNYRLN
+215 EEKDYRLN

-293 TKEAES
+293 TKEWENLIENKDIELYIA
-299 LMKQKY
+299 LAFYKVGM
-305 DFPNC
+305 
-310 ISTFQSQIPPYGKWY
+310 
-325 EVKGGWY
+325 
-332 ESFEKQ
+332 
-338 YEEDKREELVSK
+338 EDKYAKSGFNEWIDNDNIIMREILLSRNLK
-350 CYAAYQ
+350 NYKGFS
-356 LDWMI
+356 L
-361 SHEYGLYDIVQALND
+361 
-376 EFHKSE
+376 FR
-382 KDGYEN
+382 YEN
-388 PTPGELFQEFEDT
+388 IFNE
-401 GFHSEI
+401 EI
-407 YACKD
+407 YTKT
-412 EFLDCEF
+412 
-419 QDEAY
+419 
-424 MNHLFA
+424 
-430 MMPDSDSIRN
+430 SI
-440 FYKEL
+440 KEIENL
-445 MEEPTQEREEER
+445 KKILN